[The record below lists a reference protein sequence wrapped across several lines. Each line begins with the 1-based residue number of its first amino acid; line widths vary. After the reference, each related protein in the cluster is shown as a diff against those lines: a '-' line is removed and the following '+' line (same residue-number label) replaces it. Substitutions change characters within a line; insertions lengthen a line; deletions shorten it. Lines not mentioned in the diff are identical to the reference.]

1 MARFD
6 YAAESLD
13 GAVVRGRIKASSPA
27 DARVMLLERDLLVGE
42 VQQLQP
48 RVRLSRGRVTQVELM
63 HLSRQLSAFLRAG
76 IPILEALDLLS
87 EESANVRL
95 REILAAVAVSVRS
108 GDTFAEAVD
117 AHPKVFPVSYRTML
131 RSAELSGDLDLVL
144 DQLSGYLERDV
155 EAQQKIRGA
164 LAYPAI
170 VAGLSGVTVLIITV
184 FVLPRFKAFFKSLNQ
199 ELPLPTR
206 ILINFT
212 DALSTLW
219 PVLLGVA
226 VVTGV
231 SIVSAIRTDR
241 GRHLRDRLILRTPFL
256 GPIVRFAV
264 VERFCRILATMLV
277 AGVPMPEG
285 MSVASAGVGNVVYE
299 NALLKARDR
308 MLEGEGIARPLA
320 ATGVFPSAATQM
332 IRVGES
338 TGSLDQQL
346 VSAARFYE
354 RELDYKIK
362 RFTTLVEPT
371 VIIAMGLLVGF
382 VAVALISAMYG
393 IFKGGPGG

>member
-1 MARFD
+1 
-6 YAAESLD
+6 
-13 GAVVRGRIKASSPA
+13 
-27 DARVMLLERDLLVGE
+27 
-42 VQQLQP
+42 
-48 RVRLSRGRVTQVELM
+48 
-63 HLSRQLSAFLRAG
+63 
-76 IPILEALDLLS
+76 
-87 EESANVRL
+87 
-95 REILAAVAVSVRS
+95 
-108 GDTFAEAVD
+108 
-117 AHPKVFPVSYRTML
+117 
-131 RSAELSGDLDLVL
+131 
-144 DQLSGYLERDV
+144 
-155 EAQQKIRGA
+155 
-164 LAYPAI
+164 
-170 VAGLSGVTVLIITV
+170 
-184 FVLPRFKAFFKSLNQ
+184 
-199 ELPLPTR
+199 
-206 ILINFT
+206 
-212 DALSTLW
+212 
-219 PVLLGVA
+219 
-226 VVTGV
+226 
-231 SIVSAIRTDR
+231 
-241 GRHLRDRLILRTPFL
+241 
-256 GPIVRFAV
+256 
-264 VERFCRILATMLV
+264 
-277 AGVPMPEG
+277 MPEG

>member
-13 GAVVRGRIKASSPA
+13 GEVVRGRIKASNPG
-27 DARVMLLERDLLVGE
+27 DARVMLLERDLIAAE
-42 VQQLQP
+42 VHQLKP
-48 RVRLSRGRVTQVELM
+48 RVRLRTGKVTRVELM

-76 IPILEALDLLS
+76 IPILEALDLLA

-95 REILAAVAVSVRS
+95 REILGAVAGSVRS
-108 GDTFAEAVD
+108 GETFSEAVD
-117 AHPKVFPVSYRTML
+117 EHPDTFPVSYRTML

-155 EAQQKIRGA
+155 EAQRKIRGA

-170 VAGLSGVTVLIITV
+170 VAALSGVTVLIITA

-206 ILINFT
+206 LLINIT
-212 DALSTLW
+212 DTLGRIW
-219 PVLLGVA
+219 PVLLVVA
-226 VVTGV
+226 VVAGISV
-231 SIVSAIRTDR
+231 VSAIRTDR
-241 GRHLRDRLILRTPFL
+241 GRHLRDRLVLRTPFI

-285 MSVASAGVGNVVYE
+285 MAVASGGVGNLVYE
-299 NALLKARDR
+299 DALLTARDQ
-308 MLEGEGIARPLA
+308 MLEGQGIARPLA

-362 RFTTLVEPT
+362 HFTSLVEPT

-382 VAVALISAMYG
+382 VAIALISAMYG
-393 IFKGGPGG
+393 VFKGGAV